1 MGRIA
6 VRKLTVKKSLTFGGL
21 VLSIVFISG
30 CHLMSH
36 YDDDEV
42 RTYLDNSYPS
52 MNYRLEA
59 QGGHTW
65 LLTFDQYPDMP
76 FVVNEILHTS
86 APVVPQ
92 VDRILSTSIPETTV
106 FPLLRDYVTAY
117 EYAYVSYSRSSGYV
131 EGEIPLDSIEN
142 GDVQAFFN
150 RIDQF
155 CKAYAKTYPAFKDHI
170 YLRMIV
176 DPGQGESAPNEYR
189 RVFRLSQY

>member
-1 MGRIA
+1 MGRIM
-6 VRKLTVKKSLTFGGL
+6 VRKLTTQTYLILGGL
-21 VLSIVFISG
+21 VISILLMSG

-42 RTYLDNSYPS
+42 SVYLDNSYPS
-52 MNYRLEA
+52 MNYRLET

-76 FVVNEILHTS
+76 FVVNEVLHTS

-106 FPLLRDYVTAY
+106 FPLLRDYVTEH
-117 EYAYVSYSRSSGYV
+117 EYAHISYSRSSGYV

-155 CKAYAKTYPAFKDHI
+155 CKTYAKTYPAFKNHI
-170 YLRMIV
+170 YIRMIV

>member
-1 MGRIA
+1 MGRIM
-6 VRKLTVKKSLTFGGL
+6 VRKLTTQTYLILGGL
-21 VLSIVFISG
+21 VLSILLMSG

-42 RTYLDNSYPS
+42 RAYLDNSYPS
-52 MNYRLEA
+52 MSYRLEP

-65 LLTFDQYPDMP
+65 LLTFDPYPDMP
-76 FVVNEILHTS
+76 FVVNEVLHTS

-117 EYAYVSYSRSSGYV
+117 EYAHISYSRSSGYV

-142 GDVQAFFN
+142 GDVQGFFN

-170 YLRMIV
+170 YIRMIV

>member
-1 MGRIA
+1 MGRIM
-6 VRKLTVKKSLTFGGL
+6 VRKLTTQTYLILGGL
-21 VLSIVFISG
+21 VISIVLMSG

-42 RTYLDNSYPS
+42 RAYLDNSYPS
-52 MNYRLEA
+52 MNYRLES

-76 FVVNEILHTS
+76 FVVNEVLHTS

-106 FPLLRDYVTAY
+106 FPLLRDYVTEH
-117 EYAYVSYSRSSGYV
+117 EYAHITYSRSSGYV

-155 CKAYAKTYPAFKDHI
+155 CKTYAKTYPAFKNHI
-170 YLRMIV
+170 YIRMIV
-176 DPGQGESAPNEYR
+176 DLGQGESAPNEYR

>member
-21 VLSIVFISG
+21 VLSIGLMSG

-42 RTYLDNSYPS
+42 RAYLDNSYPS

-65 LLTFDQYPDMP
+65 LLTFDQYSDMP

-117 EYAYVSYSRSSGYV
+117 EYAHISYSRSSGYV

-142 GDVQAFFN
+142 GDVQDFFN

-170 YLRMIV
+170 YIRMIV
-176 DPGQGESAPNEYR
+176 DPGQGESASNEYR

>member
-1 MGRIA
+1 M
-6 VRKLTVKKSLTFGGL
+6 RKLTAKKYLTLGGL
-21 VLSIVFISG
+21 VILILLMSG

-36 YDDDEV
+36 YDDAEV
-42 RTYLDNSYPS
+42 RAYLDNSYPS
-52 MNYRLEA
+52 MNYRLES

-76 FVVNEILHTS
+76 FVVNEVLHTS

-106 FPLLRDYVTAY
+106 FPLLRDYVTPY
-117 EYAYVSYSRSSGYV
+117 EYAHISYSRSSGYV

-142 GDVQAFFN
+142 GDVQGFFN

>member
-1 MGRIA
+1 M
-6 VRKLTVKKSLTFGGL
+6 VRKLTTQTYLILGGL
-21 VLSIVFISG
+21 VISIVLMSG

-36 YDDDEV
+36 YDDDGV
-42 RTYLDNSYPS
+42 RAYLDNSYPS
-52 MNYRLEA
+52 MNYRLES

-76 FVVNEILHTS
+76 FVVNEVLHTS

-106 FPLLRDYVTAY
+106 FPLLRDYVTEH
-117 EYAYVSYSRSSGYV
+117 EYAHITYSRSSGYV

-155 CKAYAKTYPAFKDHI
+155 CKTYAKTYPAFKNHI
-170 YLRMIV
+170 YIRMIV

>member
-1 MGRIA
+1 M
-6 VRKLTVKKSLTFGGL
+6 RKLTAKKYLTLGGL
-21 VLSIVFISG
+21 VILILLMSG

-36 YDDDEV
+36 YDDAEV
-42 RTYLDNSYPS
+42 RAYLDNSYPA
-52 MNYRLEA
+52 MNYHLEP

-76 FVVNEILHTS
+76 FVVNEVLHTS
-86 APVVPQ
+86 APVIPQ

-106 FPLLRDYVTAY
+106 FPLLRDYVTEH
-117 EYAYVSYSRSSGYV
+117 EYAHISYSRSSGYV

-155 CKAYAKTYPAFKDHI
+155 CKTYAKTYPAFKNHI
-170 YLRMIV
+170 YIRMIV

>member
-6 VRKLTVKKSLTFGGL
+6 VRKLTVKRSLTFGGL
-21 VLSIVFISG
+21 VLSIVLMSG

-42 RTYLDNSYPS
+42 SAYLDNSYPS
-52 MNYRLEA
+52 MNYRLES

-76 FVVNEILHTS
+76 FVVNEVLHTS

-106 FPLLRDYVTAY
+106 FPLLCDYVTPY
-117 EYAYVSYSRSSGYV
+117 EYAHISYSRSSGYV

-142 GDVQAFFN
+142 GDVQGFFN

>member
-1 MGRIA
+1 MGRIM
-6 VRKLTVKKSLTFGGL
+6 VRKLTTQTYLILGGL
-21 VLSIVFISG
+21 VISIVLMSG

-36 YDDDEV
+36 YDDDGV
-42 RTYLDNSYPS
+42 RAYLDNSYPS
-52 MNYRLEA
+52 MNYRLES

-76 FVVNEILHTS
+76 FVVNEVLHTS

-106 FPLLRDYVTAY
+106 FPLLRDYVTEH
-117 EYAYVSYSRSSGYV
+117 EYAHITYSRSSGYV

-155 CKAYAKTYPAFKDHI
+155 CKTYAKTYPAFKNHI
-170 YLRMIV
+170 YIRMIV

>member
-1 MGRIA
+1 MGRIM
-6 VRKLTVKKSLTFGGL
+6 VRKLTTQTYLILGGL
-21 VLSIVFISG
+21 VILILLMSG

-42 RTYLDNSYPS
+42 STYLDNSYPS
-52 MNYRLEA
+52 MNYRLEP

-65 LLTFDQYPDMP
+65 LLTFDQYTDMP
-76 FVVNEILHTS
+76 FVVNEVLHTS
-86 APVVPQ
+86 APVIPQ

-106 FPLLRDYVTAY
+106 FPLLRDYVTEH
-117 EYAYVSYSRSSGYV
+117 EYAHISYSRSSGYV

-155 CKAYAKTYPAFKDHI
+155 CKTYAKTYPAFKNHI
-170 YLRMIV
+170 YIRMIV

>member
-1 MGRIA
+1 MGRIM
-6 VRKLTVKKSLTFGGL
+6 VRKLTTQTYLILGGL
-21 VLSIVFISG
+21 VISIVLMSG

-42 RTYLDNSYPS
+42 RAYLDNSYPS
-52 MNYRLEA
+52 MNYRLES

-76 FVVNEILHTS
+76 FVVNEVLHTS

-106 FPLLRDYVTAY
+106 FPLLRDYVTEH
-117 EYAYVSYSRSSGYV
+117 EYAHITYSRSSGYV

-155 CKAYAKTYPAFKDHI
+155 CKTYAKTYPAFKNHI
-170 YLRMIV
+170 YIRMIV

>member
-1 MGRIA
+1 M
-6 VRKLTVKKSLTFGGL
+6 RKLTAKKYLTLGGL
-21 VLSIVFISG
+21 VILILLMSG

-36 YDDDEV
+36 YDDAEV
-42 RTYLDNSYPS
+42 RAYLDNSYPA
-52 MNYRLEA
+52 MNYHLEP

-76 FVVNEILHTS
+76 FVVNEVLHTS
-86 APVVPQ
+86 APVIPQ

-106 FPLLRDYVTAY
+106 FPLLRDYVTEH
-117 EYAYVSYSRSSGYV
+117 EYAHISYSRSSGYV

-150 RIDQF
+150 RVDQF
-155 CKAYAKTYPAFKDHI
+155 CKTYAKTYPAFKNHI
-170 YLRMIV
+170 YIRMIV

>member
-1 MGRIA
+1 MGRIM
-6 VRKLTVKKSLTFGGL
+6 VRKLTTQTYLILGGL
-21 VLSIVFISG
+21 VISIVLMSG

-42 RTYLDNSYPS
+42 RAYLDNSYPS
-52 MNYRLEA
+52 MNYRLES

-76 FVVNEILHTS
+76 FVVNEVLHTS

-106 FPLLRDYVTAY
+106 FPLLRDYVTEH
-117 EYAYVSYSRSSGYV
+117 EYAHISYSRSSGYV

-155 CKAYAKTYPAFKDHI
+155 CKTYAKTYPAFKNHI
-170 YLRMIV
+170 YIRMIV

>member
-1 MGRIA
+1 M
-6 VRKLTVKKSLTFGGL
+6 RKLTVKKSLTFGGL
-21 VLSIVFISG
+21 VLSIVLMSG

-42 RTYLDNSYPS
+42 RAYLDNSYPS

-76 FVVNEILHTS
+76 FMVNEILHTS

-117 EYAYVSYSRSSGYV
+117 EYAHISYSQSSGYV

-142 GDVQAFFN
+142 RDVQGFFN

-170 YLRMIV
+170 YIRMIV

>member
-1 MGRIA
+1 MGRIM
-6 VRKLTVKKSLTFGGL
+6 VRKLTTQTYLILGGL
-21 VLSIVFISG
+21 VISIVLISG

-42 RTYLDNSYPS
+42 RAYLDNSYPS
-52 MNYRLEA
+52 MNYRLES

-76 FVVNEILHTS
+76 FVVNEVLHTS

-106 FPLLRDYVTAY
+106 FPLLRDYVTEH
-117 EYAYVSYSRSSGYV
+117 EYAHITYSRSSGYV

-155 CKAYAKTYPAFKDHI
+155 CKTYAKTYPVFKNHI
-170 YLRMIV
+170 YIRMIV

>member
-1 MGRIA
+1 M
-6 VRKLTVKKSLTFGGL
+6 RKLTAKKYLILGGL
-21 VLSIVFISG
+21 VLSIVLMSG

-36 YDDDEV
+36 YDDAEV
-42 RTYLDNSYPS
+42 RAYLDNSYPA
-52 MNYRLEA
+52 MNYHLEP

-65 LLTFDQYPDMP
+65 LLTFDQYPNMP
-76 FVVNEILHTS
+76 FVVNEVLHTS

-117 EYAYVSYSRSSGYV
+117 EFAHISYSRSSGYV

-142 GDVQAFFN
+142 GDVQGFFN

-155 CKAYAKTYPAFKDHI
+155 CKAYAKTYPAFKNHI
-170 YLRMIV
+170 YIRMIV

>member
-1 MGRIA
+1 M
-6 VRKLTVKKSLTFGGL
+6 RKLTAKKYLTLGGL
-21 VLSIVFISG
+21 VILILLMSG

-36 YDDDEV
+36 YDDAEV
-42 RTYLDNSYPS
+42 RAYLDNPYPA
-52 MNYRLEA
+52 MNYHLEP

-76 FVVNEILHTS
+76 FVVNEVLHTS
-86 APVVPQ
+86 APVIPQ

-106 FPLLRDYVTAY
+106 FPLLRDYVTEH
-117 EYAYVSYSRSSGYV
+117 EYAHISYSRSSGYV

-150 RIDQF
+150 RVDQF
-155 CKAYAKTYPAFKDHI
+155 CKTYAKTYPAFKNHI
-170 YLRMIV
+170 YIRMIV

>member
-1 MGRIA
+1 M
-6 VRKLTVKKSLTFGGL
+6 RKLTAKKYLTLGGL
-21 VLSIVFISG
+21 VVLILLMSG

-36 YDDDEV
+36 YDDAEV
-42 RTYLDNSYPS
+42 RAYLDNSYPA
-52 MNYRLEA
+52 MNYHLEP

-76 FVVNEILHTS
+76 FVVNEVLHTS

-117 EYAYVSYSRSSGYV
+117 EYAHISYSRSSGYV
-131 EGEIPLDSIEN
+131 EGEIPLNSVKN
-142 GDVQAFFN
+142 GDVAAFFN
-150 RIDQF
+150 RVDQF
-155 CKAYAKTYPAFKDHI
+155 CKAYAKTYPEFKDHI
-170 YLRMIV
+170 YIRMIV
-176 DPGQGESAPNEYR
+176 DPGQGEYAPNEYR

>member
-1 MGRIA
+1 MGRIM
-6 VRKLTVKKSLTFGGL
+6 VRKLTTQTYLILGGL
-21 VLSIVFISG
+21 VISILLMSG

-42 RTYLDNSYPS
+42 SAYLDNSYPS
-52 MNYRLEA
+52 MNYRLES

-76 FVVNEILHTS
+76 FVVNEVLHTS

-92 VDRILSTSIPETTV
+92 VDRILFTSIPETTV
-106 FPLLRDYVTAY
+106 FPLLRDYVTEH
-117 EYAYVSYSRSSGYV
+117 EYAHITYSRSSGYV

-155 CKAYAKTYPAFKDHI
+155 CKTYAKTYPAFKNHI
-170 YLRMIV
+170 YIRMIV